1 MCQKRK
7 DENKMYSV
15 YILGT
20 RTREMM
26 NESRILGAI
35 VVATS
40 SSLIIWG
47 LNVNV
52 QHGYEKKI
60 FVG

>member
-40 SSLIIWG
+40 SLIIWG

-52 QHGYEKKI
+52 QHGYEKKL